1 MYHKGSISNWTT
13 STRHSVYYECPQ
25 NSERLSDCGSFI
37 DTSPRSQ
44 SGDMDI
50 QCKRGS
56 HIHTYFVHTG
66 YIILCDI
73 LVSVVALSDISNGN
87 VHLNKCC
94 IFHNVEQC
102 VICMFD
108 IQLKSFAPTISSVV
122 MHDVYCI
129 YNKSE
134 CVRCVA
140 HTNLR

>member
-37 DTSPRSQ
+37 DTSLRSQ

-56 HIHTYFVHTG
+56 HVHTYFCAYRLYTK
-66 YIILCDI
+66 CDI
-73 LVSVVALSDISNGN
+73 LVSVVALSVYISNGN

-94 IFHNVEQC
+94 NVEQC

-108 IQLKSFAPTISSVV
+108 IQLKSFA
-122 MHDVYCI
+122 
-129 YNKSE
+129 E
-134 CVRCVA
+134 F
-140 HTNLR
+140 